1 MGTTIVARVA
11 KSEPVVETSWNIA
24 VKRFDLVVK
33 MLALMVA
40 IVALGPL
47 G

>member
-1 MGTTIVARVA
+1 MATTIVARVA
-11 KSEPVVETSWNIA
+11 KSGPVVETSWNSTVRRA
-24 VKRFDLVVK
+24 DLVVK

-40 IVALGPL
+40 VVALGP